1 MYNKKTAIFFTDT
14 HKNSVANVLK
24 SEFTKKNDR
33 VGIIVAKK
41 ELESLVISNL
51 SDRIIPSDSSFRFR
65 IRNMSLSL
73 LNKQADKRL
82 KKPLPFLNIS
92 SGKEKRIGNVLS
104 RYNPEVVVVTDQALL
119 HSCVNAVIAQGSGSK
134 VVVAYDEF
142 TLDKRIV
149 NKNVDLYFVDN
160 MEIKQAL
167 IAEGIA
173 EEKIE
178 IIDLPIESKYFAPM
192 EYGAAAKKLNIDTS
206 KKTLLFC
213 ASYIGDERFFNLADA
228 VFEARF
234 DANIVFACGKNRKFL
249 ALAREKNFIAFNESL
264 DMNFALTAADLVIMR
279 PTTMLMQ
286 EAIAKNKKIFSIL
299 PIDKIEENNQNYLAV
314 DKITKFSDIPPL
326 IDAIRNFLDGAEER
340 EDEVIV
346 RYTIDEEKEEGAY
359 EKVIESVSSS
369 PVDKDSAKII
379 IKKIMELVK

>member
-14 HKNSVANVLK
+14 YKNSVANVLK
-24 SEFTKKNDR
+24 SEFVKKNDR

-41 ELESLVISNL
+41 EVESLVANNL
-51 SDRIIPSDSSFRFR
+51 IDRIIPADTSFRYK
-65 IRNMSLSL
+65 IKNLTL
-73 LNKQADKRL
+73 PLINKNSDKVV
-82 KKPLPFLNIS
+82 KKSIPFMNVNN
-92 SGKEKRIGNVLS
+92 GKEKRIANVLS
-104 RYNPEVVVVTDQALL
+104 RYNPEVVVVTDHSLL
-119 HSCVNAVIAQGSGSK
+119 HSCVSAVNAQGNGAK

-178 IIDLPIESKYFAPM
+178 LTDLPIENKFFATI

-213 ASYIGDERFFNLADA
+213 ASYIGDERFFKLIDA
-228 VFEARF
+228 VSEARF

-249 ALAREKNFIAFNESL
+249 AMAREKNFIAFNESL

-279 PTTMLMQ
+279 PTTILMQ
-286 EAIAKNKKIFSIL
+286 EAISKNKKVFSIF

-314 DKITKFSDIPPL
+314 DKIAKYSDIPSL
-326 IDAIRNFLDGAEER
+326 IAAIRNFLDDTAER
-340 EDEVIV
+340 EAEVIEKI
-346 RYTIDEEKEEGAY
+346 TIDEEKEDSGY
-359 EKVIESVSSS
+359 EKVIEAVSSS
-369 PVDKDSAKII
+369 PVDKNSAKNII
-379 IKKIMELVK
+379 SRILEMIK

>member
-14 HKNSVANVLK
+14 YKNSVANVLK
-24 SEFTKKNDR
+24 SEFVKKNDR

-41 ELESLVISNL
+41 EVESLVANNL
-51 SDRIIPSDSSFRFR
+51 IDRIIPADTSFRYK
-65 IRNMSLSL
+65 IKNLTL
-73 LNKQADKRL
+73 PLINKNSDKVV
-82 KKPLPFLNIS
+82 KKSIPFMNVNN
-92 SGKEKRIGNVLS
+92 GKEKRIANVLS
-104 RYNPEVVVVTDQALL
+104 RYNPEVVVVTDHSLL
-119 HSCVNAVIAQGSGSK
+119 HSCISAVNSQGNGAK

-178 IIDLPIESKYFAPM
+178 ITDLPIENKFFATI

-213 ASYIGDERFFNLADA
+213 ASYIGDERFFKLIDA
-228 VFEARF
+228 VSEARF

-249 ALAREKNFIAFNESL
+249 AMAREKNFIAFNESL

-279 PTTMLMQ
+279 PTTILMQ
-286 EAIAKNKKIFSIL
+286 EAISKNKKVFSIF

-314 DKITKFSDIPPL
+314 DKIAKYSDIPSL
-326 IDAIRNFLDGAEER
+326 IAAIRNFLDDTAER
-340 EDEVIV
+340 EAEVIEKI
-346 RYTIDEEKEEGAY
+346 TIDEEKEDSGY
-359 EKVIESVSSS
+359 EKVIEAVSFS
-369 PVDKDSAKII
+369 
-379 IKKIMELVK
+379 